1 MGKDFKTQ
9 LGTLMESEKAA
20 EQATVKAAAK
30 KTTPAKTKS
39 PAKKN
44 DTQPDTDNTPIGYRL
59 VAEPKSK
66 RLNLLIRPSIYAAL
80 QDKAAEQGT
89 SVNDL
94 INNILQGAL

>member
-20 EQATVKAAAK
+20 EQATRKAA
-30 KTTPAKTKS
+30 AKTKS